1 MLACLSC
8 SNDNDTNTSN
18 HGKAEI
24 RAVNESAI
32 ISGVGT
38 KAIVHCR
45 VIVGDGTT
53 VIEDGCVVVSDTTI
67 EAVGKFGEVAVP
79 DGAEVI
85 EASGMTLLPGLID
98 AHFHLNRLDSL
109 PALFLKNGI
118 TSMRDPGAWIED
130 YDAVRATGMALP
142 RLYLTGPHI
151 DMFHPAYPENSF
163 VVRDISEA
171 KMAVDKFANQGA
183 SAIKI
188 YFRCSQEIIR
198 AVCAAADARGIP
210 VTAHLEI
217 SDIYET
223 VAAGLDGIEHITSLG
238 TNLVPAPQAEAYK
251 QQILQDNNA
260 RRQGR
265 YDMWQTIDPN
275 GESAEKLGS
284 FLAQRNVFVCPTLGA
299 FEYQPSGN
307 DLDTLRQEAFQHM
320 TGYTKKLHDLG
331 VSVVV
336 GSHSRVK
343 YAETGWAFHH
353 EMELFEKLGMEPLKI
368 IKAATLDNAAF
379 FGILDRLGTIQKNKR
394 ADFILVEGNP
404 LKGIATLRN
413 IRRVMLSGAWVMSE
427 ND

>member
-1 MLACLSC
+1 MIPAFFPKAIHRYFTVCLLLTSLSC
-8 SNDNDTNTSN
+8 STGNNTDTSTQE
-18 HGKAEI
+18 KVEI
-24 RAVNESAI
+24 RAVNESTI
-32 ISGVGT
+32 VSGTGT
-38 KAIVHCR
+38 KAFLHCR

-53 VIEDGCVVVSDTTI
+53 VIEDGCVVVSNSTI
-67 EAVGKFGEVAVP
+67 GAVGKFGEVTVP
-79 DGAEVI
+79 DGAEAI
-85 EASGMTLLPGLID
+85 EASGMTLLPGFID

-130 YDAVRATGMALP
+130 YDAVRATGVALP

-151 DMFHPAYPENSF
+151 DMSSPAYPENSF

-210 VTAHLEI
+210 VTAHLEM
-217 SDIYET
+217 SDIYGA

-275 GESAEKLGS
+275 GEPAEKLGS
-284 FLAQRNVFVCPTLGA
+284 FLAQREVFVCPTLGA

-307 DLDTLRQEAFQHM
+307 DLDTL
-320 TGYTKKLHDLG
+320 
-331 VSVVV
+331 
-336 GSHSRVK
+336 
-343 YAETGWAFHH
+343 
-353 EMELFEKLGMEPLKI
+353 P
-368 IKAATLDNAAF
+368 
-379 FGILDRLGTIQKNKR
+379 
-394 ADFILVEGNP
+394 
-404 LKGIATLRN
+404 
-413 IRRVMLSGAWVMSE
+413 
-427 ND
+427 